1 MSPITVRTYR
11 PGDEPAGRKGG
22 AVLPSSNAVSEAAR
36 RECGRWPLAAIAAE
50 AGVSL
55 PTVSKVVNG
64 RRDVAPA
71 TRALRERLLP
81 EHQYTRAGT
90 RRHRRS
96 GLIDLVFN
104 GLDSPWAVEILRGVE
119 EWGTEH
125 SPAVAVSAVRHGHP
139 PAGVVEER
147 GGEPRYRRGD
157 PGDLRAHRQPAGAAP
172 GGRHPAGRPRP
183 GEPAASGPAQRRRHE
198 LGRRPGCHRAPAG
211 LGTPPDRGDR
221 RAG

>member
-1 MSPITVRTYR
+1 MRCPHTAVLGRVVAPWSKLFRTLTITVRTYR
-11 PGDEPAGRKGG
+11 PGDEPTVRKGG
-22 AVLPSSNAVSEAAR
+22 AVLPGSNAAASEAAR
-36 RECGRWPLAAIAAE
+36 RDRGRTTLAAIAAE

-71 TRALRERLLP
+71 TRALVERLLN

-119 EWGTEH
+119 DWCAG
-125 SPAVAVSAVRHGHP
+125 HGM
-139 PAGVVEER
+139 AEIGRASCRER
-147 GGEPRYRRGD
+147 VWR
-157 PGDLRAHRQPAGAAP
+157 
-172 GGRHPAGRPRP
+172 
-183 GEPAASGPAQRRRHE
+183 
-198 LGRRPGCHRAPAG
+198 
-211 LGTPPDRGDR
+211 
-221 RAG
+221 